1 MKIGSETTWMAAA
14 NKVVEEAECG
24 KQDTERIHADRA
36 AEVLPDRVGLWR
48 RGEMSIPLSAIRA

>member
-1 MKIGSETTWMAAA
+1 MAAA

-24 KQDTERIHADRA
+24 EQDTERIHADRA

-48 RGEMSIPLSAIRA
+48 RGEMSIQLSAIRA